1 MDAALAASALFMGLT
16 GSLHCASMCGP
27 AFGAIARSSAPG
39 RVSRATMSM
48 HAGRL
53 ISYAAAGALV
63 ASSVAALGTLQAAG
77 PLLRPVWTLLH
88 VAAVA
93 WGLSLVWRAR
103 APQWPT
109 RGRWQAAAAGNGHVV
124 RVFMRL
130 PPSGRAGFAGMCWAG
145 IPCGLLQSAL
155 LVAALASGPVG
166 GAAVMSTFALASGLG
181 LWAGP
186 WLWSRLGTAP
196 GDERWTRLAARLAGA
211 LLVVSSGFALWHGL
225 GAVIAQICSMPGS
238 GS

>member
-1 MDAALAASALFMGLT
+1 MDTALAASALFMGLT

-27 AFGAIARSSAPG
+27 ALGAIALRSSPG
-39 RVSRATMSM
+39 RPSRATLSV

-53 ISYAAAGALV
+53 ISYAAAGALI
-63 ASSVAALGTLQAAG
+63 ASTVAALGTLQAAG
-77 PLLRPVWTLLH
+77 SLLRPIWTLIH
-88 VAAVA
+88 VAAIA
-93 WGLSLVWRAR
+93 LGLSLVWRAR
-103 APQWPT
+103 APRWLT
-109 RGRWQAAAAGNGHVV
+109 RDTRQITGPANARVV

-130 PPSGRAGFAGMCWAG
+130 PPSGRAGMAGMCWAG

-155 LVAALASGPVG
+155 LVAALASGPIG
-166 GAAVMSTFALASGLG
+166 GATVMSTFAIASGIG

-186 WLWSRLGTAP
+186 YLWSRIGTAP

-225 GAVIAQICSMPGS
+225 GIILAQICSAPG
-238 GS
+238 